1 MCFLFKWKFN
11 VLDKKIVAFYNCSTA
26 ISIDQLQVA
35 MKGKPVEY
43 HPQYFTAGSLPTGI
57 TGTSLNSYQ

>member
-1 MCFLFKWKFN
+1 MEIY

-43 HPQYFTAGSLPTGI
+43 HRQYFTTGSLPTGNHWYEFELI
-57 TGTSLNSYQ
+57 PVD